1 MLYVRESLGA
11 SVKFEIIT
19 IPSKKKFPSDLAF
32 ESKVGIL
39 GWCILKH
46 PVFCGIQ
53 FNHQD

>member
-19 IPSKKKFPSDLAF
+19 IPTKKNSPSDLAF

-39 GWCILKH
+39 GWCTLKH
-46 PVFCGIQ
+46 PVFCGIR

>member
-32 ESKVGIL
+32 ESKVGFW
-39 GWCILKH
+39 GGV
-46 PVFCGIQ
+46 P
-53 FNHQD
+53 